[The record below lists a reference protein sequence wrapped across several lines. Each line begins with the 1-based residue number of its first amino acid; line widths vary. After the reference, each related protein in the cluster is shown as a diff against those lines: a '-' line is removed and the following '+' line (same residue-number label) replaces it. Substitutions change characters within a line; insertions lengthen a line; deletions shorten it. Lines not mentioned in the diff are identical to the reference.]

1 MGIKFKL
8 LDNCISLQKTKRTW
22 LISQLSFIHHIFYT
36 INIIQIHRKGIN
48 RSIYWMVKSL
58 LRALI
63 FDGRQKVHLSL
74 SITYALHK
82 ISSSIHWWPKLTKY
96 TRNHA
101 IPVRFGTCGSGLQ
114 RAFDSKSPFFQQNRS
129 FISMVVFLRVW
140 SVLGVIVKSI
150 INHNDIGTCRRV
162 IFDFRPKS
170 HNREQSPTKFTPK

>member
-1 MGIKFKL
+1 MVIKFKL

-22 LISQLSFIHHIFYT
+22 LISQLSFIHHIFKT
-36 INIIQIHRKGIN
+36 INITQIHRKGIN

-101 IPVRFGTCGSGLQ
+101 ISYALWNLWEWITTCLRLEIALCST
-114 RAFDSKSPFFQQNRS
+114 KSFVYIHGCFFACVKRS
-129 FISMVVFLRVW
+129 R
-140 SVLGVIVKSI
+140 
-150 INHNDIGTCRRV
+150 CYC
-162 IFDFRPKS
+162 
-170 HNREQSPTKFTPK
+170 